1 MDVDETYIRCM
12 KKKEEQKTESGSPE
26 QDTSKGGA
34 NSAHLDKPDTSN
46 SQDRMVKTHASRTQ
60 LSDTK
65 LTESVVRDKLSKIF
79 HRNSPDRTGLSESY
93 REKCNISSPQSRGP
107 SKGARIKTESDKE
120 SENNGST
127 SRSISTCNPPGMS
140 SVKTEP
146 RSDNANAPVGLP
158 ERTKT
163 EIVPLKDDS
172 AFWEL
177 YKNWAEKRCLNS
189 FEVLERHVNQLFIRG
204 DNVVSVS
211 IAQ

>member
-1 MDVDETYIRCM
+1 MDVDETYIRCK
-12 KKKEEQKTESGSPE
+12 KKKEEQKTESGSPK
-26 QDTSKGGA
+26 QDTSKESA
-34 NSAHLDKPDTSN
+34 NSSQFDIPDTSS
-46 SQDRMVKTHASRTQ
+46 SQDRIVQTHASRTQ

-65 LTESVVRDKLSKIF
+65 LTESIVRDKLSKIF

-120 SENNGST
+120 SENNGSK
-127 SRSISTCNPPGMS
+127 SRSTCNPCGMS

-146 RSDNANAPVGLP
+146 TSDGANAPVDLP

-163 EIVPLKDDS
+163 ENVPLKDDS

-177 YKNWAEKRCLNS
+177 YKSWAEKRCLTS